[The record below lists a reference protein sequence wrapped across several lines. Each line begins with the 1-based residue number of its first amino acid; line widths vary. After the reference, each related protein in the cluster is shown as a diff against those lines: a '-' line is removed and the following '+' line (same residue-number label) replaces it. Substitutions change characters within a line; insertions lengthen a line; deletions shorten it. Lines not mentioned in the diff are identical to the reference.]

1 MGFLSVIGIKGA
13 IIIALVLALA
23 GWAGYKH
30 FQVASAQAEAKQ
42 AIADRDQA
50 GIARDKALEANKV
63 NQETIDALQQ
73 EKADIQTALN
83 NLETDKKRNQ
93 QVINNLSA
101 TIRSMAQDP
110 ANKVT
115 LSPVLRATVD
125 AIQRQRATREVT
137 P

>member
-13 IIIALVLALA
+13 IIIALVLALG

-50 GIARDKALEANKV
+50 GIARDKAIEANKV

-115 LSPVLRATVD
+115 LSPVLKATVD
-125 AIQRQRATREVT
+125 AIQKQRATQ
-137 P
+137 

>member
-13 IIIALVLALA
+13 LIIALVLALG

-30 FQVASAQAEAKQ
+30 FQVYSAQAEAKQ

-50 GIARDKALEANKV
+50 GIARDKALEANKI
-63 NQETIDALQQ
+63 NQATIDALQL

-110 ANKVT
+110 ANKVA
-115 LSPVLRATVD
+115 LSPVLKATVD
-125 AIQRQRATREVT
+125 AIQKQQAIRATAQ
-137 P
+137 

>member
-13 IIIALVLALA
+13 IIIALVLALG

-30 FQVASAQAEAKQ
+30 FQVVSAQAEAKQ

-50 GIARDKALEANKV
+50 GIARDKALDANKV
-63 NQETIDALQQ
+63 NQATIDALQL

-110 ANKVT
+110 ANKVA

-125 AIQRQRATREVT
+125 AIQKQRAARGAAQ
-137 P
+137 